1 METKEQDD
9 KCPLFPGGR
18 RYNAYVDYLR
28 SKYGSRLQKVV
39 IDAGFTCPNR
49 DGSVGRGGCT
59 FCDNAAF
66 HPAYSSAAKD
76 ILTQID
82 EGLEFHRGR
91 YRNANAYLA
100 YFQAYSNTYGSLEK
114 LKRDYLRALE
124 HPAVVGIVIGTR
136 PDCVDAEKLDFIADL
151 AQGKILEDWHR
162 EIVPDKKVEGQAGET
177 RRLSSPVVIVEYGIE
192 SCYDET
198 LRRVNRGHDFAC
210 ARKAV
215 QMTAE
220 RGIECGGHFMLGLP
234 GESREMM
241 LGECEAINSLPLTS
255 VKFHQLQIVRGT
267 KMQKEFEEHPEEFCR
282 FTLDEYLDFFT
293 SMLERLRPQISIERF
308 AGEIPP
314 RFVTGTPWGLVRN
327 AELVRMLEARLESL
341 DTWQGRYCF
350 SRE

>member
-1 METKEQDD
+1 MD
-9 KCPLFPGGR
+9 KSMIYQGGR

-28 SKYGSRLQKVV
+28 QKYGSRLQKVV

-124 HPAVVGIVIGTR
+124 HPSVVGIVIGTR
-136 PDCVDAEKLDFIADL
+136 PDCVDGEKLDFIAEL

-162 EIVPDKKVEGQAGET
+162 EIVPDKRIEGQAGET
-177 RRLSSPVVIVEYGIE
+177 RVISSPVVIVEYGIE

-215 QMTAE
+215 QMTA
-220 RGIECGGHFMLGLP
+220 
-234 GESREMM
+234 
-241 LGECEAINSLPLTS
+241 
-255 VKFHQLQIVRGT
+255 
-267 KMQKEFEEHPEEFCR
+267 
-282 FTLDEYLDFFT
+282 
-293 SMLERLRPQISIERF
+293 
-308 AGEIPP
+308 
-314 RFVTGTPWGLVRN
+314 
-327 AELVRMLEARLESL
+327 
-341 DTWQGRYCF
+341 
-350 SRE
+350 